1 MKPVLSFLA
10 TVLLSCALIGP
21 AVAQQRSPSDTASP
35 PRGVEG
41 PEMRK
46 QAPKDTGETDTPKTE
61 KKGTRARD
69 QKPKD
74 TPSPPRGVE
83 GPEARKQAPKGKDGA
98 DTPKTEKKG
107 PRAKSQQPRHTDSP
121 PKVTPEPEIKQD
133 GGKKTQ

>member
-1 MKPVLSFLA
+1 MKTLLRSLPS
-10 TVLLSCALIGP
+10 VLLSCALLGP
-21 AVAQQRSPSDTASP
+21 AVAQQRSPSDTPPP

-46 QAPKDTGETDTPKTE
+46 QEPIGQGAPDAPKPE

-74 TPSPPRGVE
+74 TPPPPRGVE
-83 GPEARKQAPKGKDGA
+83 GPEMRKQTPKGPDRMDAPK
-98 DTPKTEKKG
+98 PEKKG
-107 PRAKSQQPRHTDSP
+107 TRARSQKPRHTDTP
-121 PKVTPEPEIKQD
+121 PKLNTEPEIKQD

>member
-46 QAPKDTGETDTPKTE
+46 QAPKGKDGVDTPKTE
-61 KKGTRARD
+61 KKGT
-69 QKPKD
+69 
-74 TPSPPRGVE
+74 
-83 GPEARKQAPKGKDGA
+83 
-98 DTPKTEKKG
+98 
-107 PRAKSQQPRHTDSP
+107 RAKSQQPRHTDSP
-121 PKVTPEPEIKQD
+121 PKAHAEPDIKQD
-133 GGKKTQ
+133 GAKKTP